1 MMVAEEIDVRRLG
14 FVVEECGTHTLLS
27 LVYNPIEEAF
37 AKVKAILQRTAA
49 RTRESLIKAI
59 G

>member
-1 MMVAEEIDVRRLG
+1 MAEEIDVRRLG
-14 FVVEECGTHTLLS
+14 FVVEECGKHTLLS